1 MFIEQQSYRWMG
13 DPVEAFDAETGT
25 FTPLDFDVRIS
36 VTDQFLSN
44 FNRPLRRRM
53 LHYRLGSVLPE
64 SLTIRAVHT
73 QDVYLVGQA
82 RQDSDATGAYHEMA
96 LGHLVTDQ
104 GEGSSSGLATHHR
117 VLAEGPK
124 DSPGWATEKQI
135 GQTYMDIEFR
145 SSLNEADLA
154 ESRIESFVGFFP
166 RTLKIKTHDILR
178 FKGDDY
184 RVTDVYP
191 DSGLMQARLNQ
202 EPNYYVDLVI
212 KTQGER
218 VYNSEE
224 MRWVAKPVAH
234 EVTAFL
240 VSEHDYVTWA
250 TDSTDTLNL
259 SIDEQNIGFRP
270 KAGMEVVWENRTR
283 TIRQVQFYRG
293 ERQYKLRCI

>member
-1 MFIEQQSYRWMG
+1 MFIEEQSYRWIG
-13 DPVEAFDAETGT
+13 DPVEAFDTETGL

-53 LHYRLGSVLPE
+53 LHYRLGSALPE
-64 SLTIRAVHT
+64 SLTIRAVNT

-82 RQDSDATGAYHEMA
+82 RQDSDFTGAYHEMA

-117 VLAEGPK
+117 VTADGPAE
-124 DSPGWATEKQI
+124 DPGWATEKQI
-135 GQTYMDIEFR
+135 GQTYMDLEFR
-145 SSLNEADLA
+145 SSLNEADLT

-166 RTLKIKTHDILR
+166 RTLKLKPHDIFR
-178 FKGDDY
+178 FKGADF

-191 DSGLMQARLNQ
+191 DSGLTMARLNE

-224 MRWVAKPVAH
+224 MRWVTVPQEH
-234 EVTAFL
+234 NVTAFM
-240 VSEHDYVTWA
+240 VSEHDYVTW
-250 TDSTDTLNL
+250 TSDSDDTLNL
-259 SIDEQNIGFRP
+259 SIDEKNIGFRP
-270 KAGMEVVWENRTR
+270 KAGMEVVWEGRTR
-283 TIRQVQFYRG
+283 TIRQVQYYRG
-293 ERQYKLRCI
+293 ERQYKLRCN